1 MNMTLIL
8 FFISVWLLGGI
19 GEGLGSSA
27 PSPISVREAETP
39 ITCRQPSACV
49 RSGRTAFGA
58 HRQSSGGIRHT
69 KENTSP
75 SKGSLPPSMTA
86 LAEQASMANN
96 AQVGGM
102 PAGPKKT
109 LLSTKNPYATLEY
122 SVRGIGITFLFHA
135 SRDPFNHYSFRY
147 KLYQSCWGT
156 QKPTN
161 TLCKYIYIYIFISF
175 YIYIFILFRSIY
187 RGG

>member
-8 FFISVWLLGGI
+8 FFISVSLLGAI
-19 GEGLGSSA
+19 GEGLGTSA
-27 PSPISVREAETP
+27 PSPIGELGAETP
-39 ITCRQPSACV
+39 ISRLQPSACV
-49 RSGRTAFGA
+49 RSGGTAFGA
-58 HRQSSGGIRHT
+58 RRQSSGGIRHT

-102 PAGPKKT
+102 PAGAKKT
-109 LLSTKNPYATLEY
+109 VLSTKNPIATLEY
-122 SVRGIGITFLFHA
+122 WVRGIGPTFLLDA

-161 TLCKYIYIYIFISF
+161 TLCMSIYIYIFISF
-175 YIYIFILFRSIY
+175 YIYIYII
-187 RGG
+187 